1 MSDKS
6 RPTIGRYQVES
17 QIGTGGFGR
26 VYKAFDP
33 SVGRPV
39 AIKVLTALDSP
50 DLLARFQTE
59 ARTTGSLHHPN
70 IVTILDFG
78 EDEGAPYLVMEYL
91 EGQDMQQLSAS
102 GQALSL
108 LDKLHVM
115 MQVAEGL
122 QYAHAQGVIH
132 RDVKPANIRVLPGLN
147 VKVMDF
153 GIARLE
159 RSSEER
165 RTLTGDV
172 IGTIRYMSP
181 EQFQGRDADVLSDIF
196 AYGVVFYEFLSG
208 QHPFQASDPA
218 GLMYKVISEQPAPLS
233 QVAPGCPHELEQIV
247 LRAMAKDR
255 DARYQSLEE
264 LRLDLRSVGQD
275 LQRQKVAELLI
286 EARSRLDAD
295 RADLAL
301 AYVDRAL
308 DLDPANRDVREL
320 RRLAQDSLGATRMA
334 SHTESALRE
343 AQVQIERGEFEA
355 AHDRL
360 TLALQ
365 SFPGDSAISRL
376 LEEVEKTRSEPA
388 RASHREAVLKAAQ
401 AQIERGQLEDAHA
414 HLTLAS
420 QSYPDD
426 LVISRLLKFV
436 EKARSERQRKND
448 TREIP
453 VNSPVSPSDAT
464 VFVRITDLSPPGA
477 KSQDEETP
485 PDEFTRILHRSATA
499 EPLKASLTIRA
510 CPDSFLEGQT
520 IPIQRTPFTIG
531 RNQPCE
537 LAISDSALSRKHAS
551 ISFVGSGYS
560 ISDMGSRNGIYVN
573 GRRVQAG
580 RAEPLSLNSEIQLSN
595 ATRLRFRCEVS
606 ELPDFTGQKLADRYT
621 LENCLRAGRK
631 SAFYEASD
639 SRPLRKVAVK
649 LLSPTLASYPGYL
662 EQFER
667 EAQTAAELS
676 HPNVCKIYEYG
687 RASLDFPG
695 EGLKS
700 VHYLC
705 MQMLDGG
712 SLASRLDAPEHTAP
726 LAVADWLE
734 VVASA
739 LADAHRN
746 GVIHA
751 GLKPTSIVFSAAGV
765 PYVTDFAIAIR
776 PKDAEHGRPVLG
788 APEYLAPEQ
797 WEGLPPGPPSDQYS
811 LACLVYRVLTGAV
824 PFENQLEPQTRSR
837 NFEHGPMPADVRAMR
852 EGRPPIPPPISGVLA
867 KALSVEPGARF
878 PSITE
883 FALAFR
889 RSLGERAISKRQLRV
904 FVSYRREADAGWAA
918 LFANQLSAHHGLD
931 VFVDRHRVDSAR
943 QVPEKIEAAIRDCDF
958 FVCLLARTTL
968 ESAWVREEI
977 RIADAANK
985 PMIPVVQEGFRR
997 PALSPM
1003 PAWLQRFFPRSWF
1016 VPEYARRL
1024 MDAEEVRLF
1033 ADYDDGAI
1041 EKLARMI
1048 LSTARKRGI
1057 E

>member
-91 EGQDMQQLSAS
+91 EGQDLQQLSAS
-102 GQALSL
+102 GQASSL
-108 LDKLHVM
+108 LDKIRVM

-132 RDVKPANIRVLPGLN
+132 RDVKPANIRILPGLN

-165 RTLTGDV
+165 LTLTGDV
-172 IGTIRYMSP
+172 VGTIRYMSP
-181 EQFQGRDADVLSDIF
+181 EQFQGRDADAQSDIF

-208 QHPFQASDPA
+208 QHPFQASDAA
-218 GLMYKVISEQPAPLS
+218 GLMYRVISAEPAGLS
-233 QVAPGCPHELEQIV
+233 LVAPECPPELEQIV

-255 DARYQSLEE
+255 NTRYRSLEE
-264 LRLDLRSVGQD
+264 LLLDLRSVRQD
-275 LQRQKVAELLI
+275 LQRQKVAELLV
-286 EARSRLDAD
+286 EARSCLDAD

-301 AYVDRAL
+301 INVDHAM
-308 DLDPANRDVREL
+308 DLDPANRDAREL
-320 RRLAQDSLGATRMA
+320 RRRADESLGAPRRG
-334 SHTESALRE
+334 SHKETA
-343 AQVQIERGEFEA
+343 
-355 AHDRL
+355 
-360 TLALQ
+360 
-365 SFPGDSAISRL
+365 
-376 LEEVEKTRSEPA
+376 
-388 RASHREAVLKAAQ
+388 LKAAQ
-401 AQIERGQLEDAHA
+401 TQIERGQFEDAHA
-414 HLTLAS
+414 RLTSAL
-420 QSYPDD
+420 QSYPGDPA
-426 LVISRLLKFV
+426 ISSLLQ
-436 EKARSERQRKND
+436 ELQKARSELPRKND

-453 VNSPVSPSDAT
+453 VNSPVSPLDAT
-464 VFVRITDLSPPGA
+464 AFVRITDLPPPA
-477 KSQDEETP
+477 AQLQDVETP

-499 EPLKASLTIRA
+499 DPLKASLTIRA

-520 IPIQRTPFTIG
+520 IPIQRTPFIIG

-537 LAISDSALSRKHAS
+537 LAISDSALSRQHAS
-551 ISFVGSGYS
+551 ISFDGSGYS

-621 LENCLRAGRK
+621 LESCLRAGRK

-639 SRPLRKVAVK
+639 TRPVRKVAVK

-667 EAQTAAELS
+667 EAQTAAELN
-676 HPNVCKIYEYG
+676 HPNICKIYEYG

-726 LAVADWLE
+726 SAVADWLE

-739 LADAHRN
+739 LTDAHRN
-746 GVIHA
+746 GVVHA
-751 GLKPTSIVFSAAGV
+751 GLKPTSIVFSSAGV
-765 PYVTDFAIAIR
+765 PHVTDFAIATR
-776 PKDAEHGRPVLG
+776 PKDAEHGRPILG

-797 WEGLPPGPPSDQYS
+797 WEGLPPGPPADQYS

-837 NFEHGPMPADVRAMR
+837 NFEHGPMPADVRATR
-852 EGRPPIPPPISGVLA
+852 EGRTPIPPSLSGVLS

-878 PSITE
+878 PSIAE

-889 RSLGERAISKRQLRV
+889 RSLGERAVSKRQLRV

-997 PALSPM
+997 PASSPI
-1003 PAWLQRFFPRSWF
+1003 PPWLRRFFPSSWF

-1048 LSTARKRGI
+1048 LSTARKSGI